1 MGVLIGFF
9 GIIILFS
16 ENILINNENF
26 FYALM
31 ILIGS
36 TFYVI
41 GGLMTLKISKK
52 RNENVTLNRE
62 IKEISQSQ
70 KNAISKFCDEDIFL
84 YNQIKNYLEC
94 R

>member
-1 MGVLIGFF
+1 MDLFIDDFYMKTGLI
-9 GIIILFS
+9 LP
-16 ENILINNENF
+16 
-26 FYALM
+26 
-31 ILIGS
+31 
-36 TFYVI
+36 
-41 GGLMTLKISKK
+41 K

-94 R
+94 K

>member
-1 MGVLIGFF
+1 MKNKLYKNCGSSYWFF

-52 RNENVTLNRE
+52 KTKMLLL
-62 IKEISQSQ
+62 Q
-70 KNAISKFCDEDIFL
+70 F
-84 YNQIKNYLEC
+84 
-94 R
+94 